1 MHISGSH
8 AVPGDKSLTHR
19 ALYLAGMARG
29 ESRIY
34 GALTSLDARSTAR
47 VLRKVGVGVS
57 ALGAR
62 GAEPAPSKARG
73 RGGHGEL
80 KVRGGPWHA
89 PNGLLDCGNSGTTA
103 RLGLGLM
110 AGRRFSATFTG
121 DSSLRRRPMRR
132 VTDLLVEMGA
142 RVDYGAVDGLPLTI
156 RGGKLHASSFQLS
169 ASSAQVKGAVLLAGV
184 VGGVPVS
191 VTEPNGLSRDHTERM
206 LRAFGYSVRAGQ
218 CPAPTGIVEIGGS
231 VDRRIGGPVGAGPCP
246 ARVDFEPTGS
256 ITPFEFK
263 IPGDISS
270 AAFLLAAAVLADSGE
285 IRLTDVGVNP
295 TRDGILRVLAR
306 MGATV
311 KRENEREWLGEPVAD
326 LIAGP
331 SVVRAFQVEAGE
343 IPSLIDEIP
352 MLAVLA
358 SRAEGTSV
366 FHDVGEL
373 RVKESDRL
381 NLIATNLQSLGVK
394 ATVDGDNLHVTGT
407 DKPPRGKV
415 VTEGDHRIAM
425 AFAVMSKLKGARIA
439 IDNMEC
445 ADVSFP
451 NFKRTLQE
459 TVAS

>member
-19 ALYLAGMARG
+19 ALYLASLARG

-34 GALTSLDARSTAR
+34 GALPSLDARSTAR
-47 VLRKVGVGVS
+47 VLRKLGIEVS
-57 ALGAR
+57 PLTSRAPR
-62 GAEPAPSKARG
+62 PASC
-73 RGGHGEL
+73 
-80 KVRGGPWHA
+80 VRVIGTPWHR
-89 PNGLLDCGNSGTTA
+89 PNGPLDCGNSGTTT

-121 DSSLRRRPMRR
+121 DASLRRRPMRR
-132 VTDLLVEMGA
+132 VTDLLVAMGA
-142 RVDYGAVDGLPLTI
+142 RVAYGPWAMGHEALGDGLPLTI
-156 RGGKLHASSFQLS
+156 TGGRLKGGSFQLP

-184 VGGVPVS
+184 VGGVSVS

-206 LRAFGYSVRAGQ
+206 LRAFGYDVRAGH
-218 CPAPTGIVEIGGS
+218 G
-231 VDRRIGGPVGAGPCP
+231 P
-246 ARVDFEPTGS
+246 ARIDFEPTGRMV
-256 ITPFEFK
+256 PFEFRV
-263 IPGDISS
+263 PADISS

-295 TRDGILRVLAR
+295 TRDGILRVLER

-311 KRENEREWLGEPVAD
+311 RRENEREWLGEPVAD

-331 SVVRAFQVEAGE
+331 SRLRAFRVDAGE

-381 NLIATNLQSLGVK
+381 SLIAKNLQSLGVN
-394 ATVDGDNLHVTGT
+394 AVADGDDLYVTGT
-407 DKPPRGKV
+407 DKPPGGTV
-415 VTEGDHRIAM
+415 ITENDHRIAM
-425 AFAVMSKLKGARIA
+425 AFAVLAKVRSARIA
-439 IDNMEC
+439 IDNMDC
-445 ADVSFP
+445 AEVSFP
-451 NFKRTLQE
+451 NFRGTLNRL
-459 TVAS
+459 TAHASLLT